1 MRPLSISRALLCAA
15 LAVSVPATAQSPL
28 LVAARSRPSAP
39 AAPAPSPA
47 TPPVVLQAPG
57 APAAPSIA
65 AASWILVD
73 TLSGQT
79 LGAANAD
86 ERRDPASLTKLMT
99 AYVAFA
105 ALRSKAIVPSQLVTV
120 SQRAWKAEGSR
131 MFIEPRK
138 AVSVD
143 ELLHGVI
150 IQSGNDASIAIA
162 ELVGGTEEAFVDK
175 MNEEA
180 KRLGMTGTHFAN
192 ADGLPDP
199 QHYSTAADIAKLSV
213 ALIRDFPEYYPLYS
227 QKEFRYNNIT
237 QSNRNRLLWT
247 DPYVDGLKT
256 GHTDA
261 AGYCLVASAKRG
273 DRRLVSV
280 LLGAASDS
288 ARAAESQKLLNWGFQ
303 SFDTVSLY
311 QSGKPVTTLRVW
323 KGAKRDVNAGFRA
336 DRYLTLPKGKAD
348 KLALTLESKEPL
360 VAPVLNGQ
368 AVGTVKV
375 SLEGKPMAQF
385 PLIALEEVP
394 LASLFGR
401 AVDTVKLWFQSR
413 SRATQGSTPD
423 D

>member
-1 MRPLSISRALLCAA
+1 MRPFTFSCALFAA
-15 LAVSVPATAQSPL
+15 AAAASLPAASQTPL
-28 LVAARSRPSAP
+28 LVAAKAP
-39 AAPAPSPA
+39 ATSQPAASA
-47 TPPVVLQAPG
+47 AAANPPVVLQAAG
-57 APAAPSIA
+57 SPAAPSVA
-65 AASWILVD
+65 AAAWKLVD

-79 LGAANAD
+79 LGGSSAD

-99 AYVAFA
+99 AYLAFG
-105 ALRSKAIVPSQLVTV
+105 ALRAKTIVPSQTVNV

-150 IQSGNDASIAIA
+150 IQSGNDASIAVA
-162 ELVGGTEEAFVDK
+162 ELVAGSEEAFVER
-175 MNEEA
+175 MNQEA
-180 KRLGMTGTHFAN
+180 ARLGMASTHFTN
-192 ADGLPDP
+192 ATGLADP
-199 QHYSTAADIAKLSV
+199 QHYSTAADMARLTA

-247 DPYVDGLKT
+247 DPYVDGVKT

-261 AGYCLVASAKRG
+261 AGWCLVASAKRG

-280 LLGAASDS
+280 VLGATSDS

-303 SFDTVSLY
+303 AFDTISLY

-323 KGAKRDVNAGFRA
+323 KGAKHDVSAGFVA

-348 KLALTLESKEPL
+348 KLALTLESKDPL
-360 VAPVLNGQ
+360 IAPVLNGQ
-368 AVGTVKV
+368 PVGTVKV
-375 SLEGKPMAQF
+375 ALEGKPVAEF
-385 PLIALEEVP
+385 PMIALEEVP
-394 LASLFGR
+394 LANLFGR
-401 AVDTVKLWFQSR
+401 AVDTVKLWFAR
-413 SRATQGSTPD
+413 
-423 D
+423 